1 MKNSKILAIL
11 FCLFT
16 IFSCKVDDLNVSDK
30 QISEVPSTTL
40 FTNGQRNL
48 VDQMVTQSI
57 FDNHLKF
64 YAQYWAGTGFIGPET
79 NFQDLKSF
87 PQNYWNTLY
96 RDVLSDLNE
105 AARLIPEEEVFGFTE
120 IDKQNRLA
128 IIEILKVYTFHV
140 LVDLF
145 GDVPYSEALS
155 LDDNILNPAYDDD
168 QSIYTNIINQLN
180 TAISNLNT
188 SGKSFGDSDLIYQG
202 DVSKWAK
209 FANSLKLRLALRIA
223 DVDSNQAGTLA
234 TEAVNSGVFTANA
247 DNASLEYETTTP
259 NTNPI
264 WETLVNSGREDYVVA
279 EAIVDIMQPIN
290 DPRQSG
296 YFDNNLTPYVGGI
309 LGNLNVFDNF
319 THIGTAFHQPDLEG
333 LLFDYAEVEF
343 LLAEAAERSLV
354 GSPADAENHYNNA
367 ITASITYWGGSS
379 GDATTYLG
387 QASVAYTTATGNY
400 RQKIGTQQWIAF
412 YNRGFE
418 GWSSYRRLGFPNLND
433 SSEGNP
439 VPRRIKYPIREYNTN
454 GTNVTNAASNIGGD
468 ELSTKI
474 FWDVN

>member
-105 AARLIPEEEVFGFTE
+105 AARLIPEEEVFGLTE

-247 DNASLEYETTTP
+247 DNASLVYETTTP

-290 DPRQSG
+290 DP
-296 YFDNNLTPYVGGI
+296 
-309 LGNLNVFDNF
+309 
-319 THIGTAFHQPDLEG
+319 
-333 LLFDYAEVEF
+333 
-343 LLAEAAERSLV
+343 
-354 GSPADAENHYNNA
+354 
-367 ITASITYWGGSS
+367 
-379 GDATTYLG
+379 
-387 QASVAYTTATGNY
+387 
-400 RQKIGTQQWIAF
+400 
-412 YNRGFE
+412 
-418 GWSSYRRLGFPNLND
+418 
-433 SSEGNP
+433 
-439 VPRRIKYPIREYNTN
+439 
-454 GTNVTNAASNIGGD
+454 
-468 ELSTKI
+468 
-474 FWDVN
+474 